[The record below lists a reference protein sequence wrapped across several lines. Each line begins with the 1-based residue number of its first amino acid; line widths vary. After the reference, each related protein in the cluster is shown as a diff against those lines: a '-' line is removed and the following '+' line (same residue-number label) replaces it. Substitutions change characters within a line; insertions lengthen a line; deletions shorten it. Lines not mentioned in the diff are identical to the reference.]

1 MATQTI
7 VYNEVFER
15 DIISERPNLF
25 DEDGYEMDSEDDE
38 DGEALA
44 AANEF
49 YPYNDVRIEG
59 QNCSSIYSRGVPNK
73 LQNYLRH

>member
-1 MATQTI
+1 MIT
-7 VYNEVFER
+7 YNEHYER
-15 DIISERPNLF
+15 TIISERPMLY

-49 YPYNDVRIEG
+49 YPYSDVRMEG
-59 QNCSSIYSRGVPNK
+59 QKKPCPPQSTYVPN
-73 LQNYLRH
+73 LVV

>member
-1 MATQTI
+1 ML
-7 VYNEVFER
+7 Y
-15 DIISERPNLF
+15 

-49 YPYNDVRIEG
+49 YPYNDVRMEG
-59 QNCSSIYSRGVPNK
+59 KNNLCLTKSTYVAN
-73 LQNYLRH
+73 LVL

>member
-1 MATQTI
+1 VLIPCQTI
-7 VYNEVFER
+7 TYNEHYER
-15 DIISERPNLF
+15 TIISERPTLY

-49 YPYNDVRIEG
+49 YPYNDVRMEG
-59 QNCSSIYSRGVPNK
+59 KNNLCRTKSTYFANIV
-73 LQNYLRH
+73 L